1 MTKEEI
7 VKHMELHFSEEVAAS
22 NNYLDM
28 AEKLEDKNPEYARGL
43 YEMAVDE
50 HDHAE
55 FIYCCMKDYSA
66 QPSAELMTK
75 WKALE
80 ERFR

>member
-7 VKHMELHFSEEVAAS
+7 VNYLERQFSEKVVAS
-22 NNYLDM
+22 GNYLDM
-28 AEKLEDKNPEYARGL
+28 TEKLEDKNPKHARGF

-55 FIYCCMKDYSA
+55 FIYCCMEDYSV
-66 QPSAELMTK
+66 QPGAELMAK

>member
-7 VKHMELHFSEEVAAS
+7 VNYLERQFSEKVAAS
-22 NNYLDM
+22 GNYLDM
-28 AEKLEDKNPEYARGL
+28 AEKLEDKNPKHARGF

-55 FIYCCMKDYSA
+55 FIYYCMEDYSV
-66 QPSAELMTK
+66 QPSAELMAK

>member
-7 VKHMELHFSEEVAAS
+7 VKYLELNFAEEVTS
-22 NNYLDM
+22 SGNYLDM
-28 AEKLEDKNPEYARGL
+28 AEKLEDKNPKHARGF

-55 FIYCCMKDYSA
+55 FIYYCMEDYSA
-66 QPSAELMTK
+66 QPSAELMAK

-80 ERFR
+80 ERFQ

>member
-7 VKHMELHFSEEVAAS
+7 VKHLELHFSEEVVAS
-22 NNYLDM
+22 GNYLDM
-28 AEKLEDKNPEYARGL
+28 AEKLEDKNPKYARGL

-55 FIYCCMKDYSA
+55 FIYGCMEDYSA
-66 QPSAELMTK
+66 QPSAELMAK